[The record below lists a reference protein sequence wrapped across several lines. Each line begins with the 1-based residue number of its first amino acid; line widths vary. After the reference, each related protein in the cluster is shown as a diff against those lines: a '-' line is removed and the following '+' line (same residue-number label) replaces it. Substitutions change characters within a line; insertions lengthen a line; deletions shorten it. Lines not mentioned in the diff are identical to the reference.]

1 MFPYW
6 YRDMEQGI
14 FVETAAG
21 EVRYLVRQGETA

>member
-14 FVETAAG
+14 FVETAA
-21 EVRYLVRQGETA
+21 EELRYLVRQA